1 MKLHVFSV
9 KVSLGLVKFSL
20 VPNVLLLLFRISCS
34 VCTLCQVL
42 YLYAV
47 VVEEEA
53 PLLPDF
59 FLLSNSRHFLSSFGS
74 EFGDLFSDCLCARL

>member
-47 VVEEEA
+47 VVEE
-53 PLLPDF
+53 
-59 FLLSNSRHFLSSFGS
+59 
-74 EFGDLFSDCLCARL
+74 